1 MTPQS
6 SPMLS
11 PSPRPRQYRPP
22 QAINPRQP
30 SRLPH
35 LLLRPQPKARSP
47 SFLLPLNLPVPL
59 LRPRIPSTPSDHRDR
74 FPDESVETLLG
85 RLEAFLNENFDA
97 LTDKHCEWILSQ
109 ARKSHDRQGVLK
121 MLGYSEKV
129 VRNASAVASA
139 SA

>member
-6 SPMLS
+6 YPMLS

-47 SFLLPLNLPVPL
+47 SFLLPLSLPAPL
-59 LRPRIPSTPSDHRDR
+59 LRPRIPSTPPIIVIASLMN
-74 FPDESVETLLG
+74 PSKPSSVAS
-85 RLEAFLNENFDA
+85 RLSSMR
-97 LTDKHCEWILSQ
+97 TSMLSPINT
-109 ARKSHDRQGVLK
+109 ANGFSARPRKSHDRQGVLK
-121 MLGYSEKV
+121 MLGYAEKV
-129 VRNASAVASA
+129 VRNTSAAARASA
-139 SA
+139 